1 MVNGDGMVNGF
12 GEPSIGLDGMAMVFN
27 GFGEQSIGLDGMAMV
42 FNGFGEPSIG
52 LDEMSTVFNGSH
64 LMVGKQA
71 SIGVNQVTM
80 VFGET
85 TTGLGGFQW

>member
-1 MVNGDGMVNGF
+1 MVNGNGMMNSF
-12 GEPSIGLDGMAMVFN
+12 GESSIGLDGMAM
-27 GFGEQSIGLDGMAMV
+27 
-42 FNGFGEPSIG
+42 
-52 LDEMSTVFNGSH
+52 VFNGSH

-85 TTGLGGFQW
+85 TTGLDGFQW